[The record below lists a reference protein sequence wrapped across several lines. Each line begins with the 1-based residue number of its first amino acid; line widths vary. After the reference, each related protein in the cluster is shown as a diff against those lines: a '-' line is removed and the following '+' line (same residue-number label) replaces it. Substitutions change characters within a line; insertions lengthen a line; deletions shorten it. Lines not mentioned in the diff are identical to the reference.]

1 MKPEYIPVL
10 LSFATFLGTLGVV
23 GVGLLYNN
31 SRLTDLRSQIDALSN
46 HVDARINALS
56 GHVDARINAL
66 SGHMDTRMSSV
77 EARLDLLT
85 GKVMELSDRMARVE
99 ERLGMK

>member
-1 MKPEYIPVL
+1 VKPEYIPVL

-31 SRLTDLRSQIDALSN
+31 SRLTDLRA
-46 HVDARINALS
+46 
-56 GHVDARINAL
+56 
-66 SGHMDTRMSSV
+66 HMDVRMASM
-77 EARLDLLT
+77 EARLELLT
-85 GKVMELSDRMARVE
+85 GKVMELSDRMVRVE